1 MKESSVDLYVFSGTG
16 NTLLAAREVAG
27 ALRAEGKSVRLLRLE
42 KGLRPL
48 EEGCALGIASTIAVF
63 STYTFVWDILRGL
76 PEGGGR
82 SAFLVSTMAGASAGG
97 FRAPLK
103 RLLQEKGYV
112 PLGTGEFLM
121 PSNYARKESDPGK
134 DREIIQKMKIEA
146 AGFAKKLLEGR
157 GKWKRGTPLSS
168 FAFWLAG
175 RKFPWKF
182 MARRLPLAVD
192 KNKCIQCGKC
202 ARLCPVKNIR
212 METWPLFLDHCV
224 SCQRCMAF
232 CPPGAIYVQGKDYL
246 PYRSVEYGDIT
257 ADDGEK

>member
-27 ALRAEGKSVRLLRLE
+27 ALRAGGKSVRLLRLE

-48 EEGCALGIASTIAVF
+48 EEGCALGIASTIAIF
-63 STYTFVWDILRGL
+63 STYPFVWKILQDL

-103 RLLQEKGYV
+103 RLLEKKGYL
-112 PLGTGEFLM
+112 PIGTGEFLM
-121 PSNYARKESDPGK
+121 PSNYARKGSDRGK
-134 DREIIQKMKIEA
+134 DREIIEKMKA
-146 AGFAKKLLEGR
+146 AASDFARELLEDR
-157 GKWKRGTPLSS
+157 AEWKRGTPLSS
-168 FAFWLAG
+168 FAFWLAE
-175 RKFPWKF
+175 RKAPWKF
-182 MARRLPLAVD
+182 MAGRLPLAVD
-192 KNKCIQCGKC
+192 RDKCIQCGKC

-212 METWPLFLDHCV
+212 METWPVFLDHCV

-232 CPPGAIYVQGKDYL
+232 CPPEAIFVRGKDYR
-246 PYRSVEYGDIT
+246 PYRSAEYADIT